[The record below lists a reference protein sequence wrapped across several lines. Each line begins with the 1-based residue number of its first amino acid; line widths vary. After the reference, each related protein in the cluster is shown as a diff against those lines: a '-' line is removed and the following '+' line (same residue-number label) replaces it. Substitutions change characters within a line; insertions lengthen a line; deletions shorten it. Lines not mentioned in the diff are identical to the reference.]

1 MKLPIQEHV
10 DDSVFAAID
19 LVIATASASHFA
31 MSVQLLRILNPQG
44 GMRGSLNPMVIT
56 LGMKIDTV
64 LGLLKTLVRLNA
76 PKIADE
82 FDTAADALRTS
93 FTKKRDVLAHNAFGM
108 VKGKRD
114 RILAYRV
121 KTVGKLEWTNHALTE
136 TEMRKW
142 AAEIHTQATKI
153 DDLLTTAGFP
163 PWKEWRASFG

>member
-1 MKLPIQEHV
+1 
-10 DDSVFAAID
+10 
-19 LVIATASASHFA
+19 
-31 MSVQLLRILNPQG
+31 
-44 GMRGSLNPMVIT
+44 MVIT

-114 RILAYRV
+114 RILAYRI
-121 KTVGKLEWTNHALTE
+121 KTVGKLEWTNHAMTE